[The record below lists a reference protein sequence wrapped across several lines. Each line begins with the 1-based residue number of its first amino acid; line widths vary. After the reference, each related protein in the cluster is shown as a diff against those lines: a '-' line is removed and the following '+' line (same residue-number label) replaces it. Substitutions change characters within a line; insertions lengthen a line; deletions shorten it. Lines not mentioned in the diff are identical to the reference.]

1 MTNEQLA
8 IRIQTGENIAENML
22 QLWEQTQAFIQQQAR
37 RYQSR
42 AEKED
47 LEQEG
52 FIGLCQAVD
61 NYDPSQNVQFLT
73 YAAFWIKQA
82 MVRYIQNNCSTIR
95 ISTGRRDNIR
105 KFQEVVNTFE
115 KEYGRKPTETEI
127 SYFFKADVKTIRKL
141 EEAAQMSQIG
151 SLDCYLTDHSET
163 TVGDTV
169 PDPVNLEGNI
179 LDDIQQKQLRKTLWP
194 LVDDLPGDCP
204 QVIQARY
211 CEGLSIEATGAKLGI
226 DPGQARKMERKA
238 LNRLRTTGS
247 RKLMPFLDEYISV
260 HAFHGNGVETFN
272 QTWTSSTERIAIDL
286 TNI

>member
-82 MVRYIQNNCSTIR
+82 MVRYIQNNGSTIR
-95 ISTGRRDNIR
+95 IPSGRLESVRKYQDAVEDFRKKYGYEPSEEEMSCFYGLSVKNI
-105 KFQEVVNTFE
+105 K
-115 KEYGRKPTETEI
+115 
-127 SYFFKADVKTIRKL
+127 KL
-141 EEAAQMSQIG
+141 AEAAQMGQIG
-151 SLDCYLTDHSET
+151 SLDCYLTDDSDT

-179 LDDIQQKQLRKTLWP
+179 LDNMQQKQLRETLWP

-204 QVIQARY
+204 QVIRARY
-211 CEGLSIEATGAKLGI
+211 CEGLSMEATGAKLGM

-247 RKLMPFLDEYISV
+247 RKLMPFLDEYISA

>member
-1 MTNEQLA
+1 MTNEQFA
-8 IRIQTGENIAENML
+8 IRVQMGENVAENML
-22 QLWEQTQAFIQQQAR
+22 QLWKQTRAFIQQQAR
-37 RYQSR
+37 RYQSK

-105 KFQEVVNTFE
+105 KYQEAVNTFE

-151 SLDCYLTDHSET
+151 SLDCYLTDDSDT
-163 TVGDTV
+163 TMEDTV
-169 PDPVNLEGNI
+169 PDPVNLESNI
-179 LDDIQQKQLRKTLWP
+179 LDGMQQKQLRETLWP

-204 QVIQARY
+204 QVIRARY
-211 CEGLSIEATGAKLGI
+211 CEGLSMEATGAKLGM

-238 LNRLRTTGS
+238 LNRLYATGS
-247 RKLMPFLDEYISV
+247 RKLMPFLDEYIST
-260 HAFHGNGVETFN
+260 HAFHGNGIKNFN
-272 QTWTSSTERIAIDL
+272 QTWTSSTEKIAIDL